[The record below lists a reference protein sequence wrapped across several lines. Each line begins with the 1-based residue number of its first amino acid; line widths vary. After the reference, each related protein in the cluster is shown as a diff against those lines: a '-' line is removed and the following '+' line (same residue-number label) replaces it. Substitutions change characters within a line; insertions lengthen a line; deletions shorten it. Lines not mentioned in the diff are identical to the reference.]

1 MSDQP
6 WRGPRV
12 SSSLRVVVHRDPLAT
27 CETCSGD
34 GVFLD
39 ENGADH
45 DCPCC
50 EDTYEE
56 PTVAAMAAG
65 LSEALLVDLRAVLG
79 LAREHLREHDREYDH
94 VTSPDLMAMLD
105 RAIEGL
111 RQ

>member
-56 PTVAAMAAG
+56 PTVAAMAADRG
-65 LSEALLVDLRAVLG
+65 WVTRSRSGTLHVSAEGRRRALASLELVAVAPIG
-79 LAREHLREHDREYDH
+79 G
-94 VTSPDLMAMLD
+94 TP
-105 RAIEGL
+105 
-111 RQ
+111 